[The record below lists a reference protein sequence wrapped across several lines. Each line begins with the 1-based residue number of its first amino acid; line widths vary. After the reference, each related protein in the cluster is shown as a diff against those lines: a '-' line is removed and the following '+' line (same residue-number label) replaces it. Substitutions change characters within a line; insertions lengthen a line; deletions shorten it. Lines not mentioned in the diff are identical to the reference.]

1 MVGCREVYSGTC
13 SNENEYFTA
22 LIYYMDLILLHLEE
36 LLMMQLTTFYVFWLL
51 QGKKIGP
58 WDSQHMW
65 MCVCVY
71 GCARARFRFGYLWVC
86 VPIFRLLNQL
96 TYLLLHLVCNYATES
111 NSNLC
116 KITWRTTC
124 IYEFWAAPSPFNARS
139 R

>member
-58 WDSQHMW
+58 
-65 MCVCVY
+65 
-71 GCARARFRFGYLWVC
+71 
-86 VPIFRLLNQL
+86 
-96 TYLLLHLVCNYATES
+96 
-111 NSNLC
+111 
-116 KITWRTTC
+116 
-124 IYEFWAAPSPFNARS
+124 
-139 R
+139 